1 MNGLS
6 VSGEKADQNL
16 QTEIETKL
24 EVKIYKCDFYAC
36 LSDKI
41 KHSLETFK
49 PGSF

>member
-24 EVKIYKCDFYAC
+24 EVKIYKLWFLC
-36 LSDKI
+36 LSVRQDQ
-41 KHSLETFK
+41 TFTWD
-49 PGSF
+49 F